1 MKYLKLTKEELT
13 KKFVENL
20 LVTNRGF
27 NFYVNWDN
35 IDFYKNFDI
44 ELHAMNSLV
53 RCEDFDSTFKKL
65 LKKLPT
71 VVATFPYLFALSKSE
86 REVIWKGKE
95 KLIVVNTDIGKEDN
109 LEYIFSIKHLEKGLN
124 DEQIEEYLFFF
135 EKMGL
140 KHLFLNL
147 IEKNVVDYI
156 IGVLVGIDTNGR
168 KNRGGTAFEL
178 ACQPIVEELCQ
189 KYGIK
194 LLIQKQFKVLKKY
207 GFNVSEDIA
216 NRKADFILLKDN
228 KCMNIEV
235 NYFGGSG
242 SKPEEIID
250 SYINR
255 EKDLKKDGI
264 QFAFITDGKHCWGNS
279 EKSQLLKAIRN
290 FTYFMNFNLAKDGM
304 LEEILIEV
312 FDI

>member
-1 MKYLKLTKEELT
+1 M
-13 KKFVENL
+13 
-20 LVTNRGF
+20 R
-27 NFYVNWDN
+27 
-35 IDFYKNFDI
+35 
-44 ELHAMNSLV
+44 
-53 RCEDFDSTFKKL
+53 
-65 LKKLPT
+65 
-71 VVATFPYLFALSKSE
+71 
-86 REVIWKGKE
+86 
-95 KLIVVNTDIGKEDN
+95 LIVVNTDIGKEDN

-124 DEQIEEYLFFF
+124 DKQIEEYLFFF

-147 IEKNVVDYI
+147 IEKNVVDYV

-168 KNRGGTAFEL
+168 KNRGGIAFEL
-178 ACQPIVEELCQ
+178 ACQPIIEEICQ

-216 NRKADFILLKDN
+216 NRKADFILFKDN
-228 KCMNIEV
+228 KCMNMEV

-264 QFAFITDGKHCWGNS
+264 LFAFITDGKHCWGN
-279 EKSQLLKAIRN
+279 R
-290 FTYFMNFNLAKDGM
+290 
-304 LEEILIEV
+304 
-312 FDI
+312 

>member
-1 MKYLKLTKEELT
+1 
-13 KKFVENL
+13 
-20 LVTNRGF
+20 
-27 NFYVNWDN
+27 
-35 IDFYKNFDI
+35 
-44 ELHAMNSLV
+44 
-53 RCEDFDSTFKKL
+53 
-65 LKKLPT
+65 
-71 VVATFPYLFALSKSE
+71 
-86 REVIWKGKE
+86 
-95 KLIVVNTDIGKEDN
+95 

-124 DEQIEEYLFFF
+124 DKQIEEYLFFF

-147 IEKNVVDYI
+147 IEKNVVDYV

-168 KNRGGTAFEL
+168 KNRGGIAFEL
-178 ACQPIVEELCQ
+178 ACQPIIEEICQ

-216 NRKADFILLKDN
+216 NRKADFILFKDN
-228 KCMNIEV
+228 KCMNMEV

-264 QFAFITDGKHCWGNS
+264 QFAFITDGKHCWGN
-279 EKSQLLKAIRN
+279 R
-290 FTYFMNFNLAKDGM
+290 
-304 LEEILIEV
+304 
-312 FDI
+312 